1 MGAVHNLRIKSP
13 YRLLNIEDIKIEYKP
28 NEHGYLYLRCL
39 IDDSVNFE
47 NVIEATTEDEIII
60 YEQQDEENIE
70 NTDINVIDESK
81 SRILFYGN
89 IKNISTTNTDG
100 VYYLEIE
107 GISCSSK
114 LDIKKKSRSFQNVNM
129 TYDELV
135 AETVKDY
142 HGCSFEIC
150 VGKGEKI
157 GKALF
162 QYKETDW
169 NFLKRICSELKE
181 QIYCDI
187 IDLNNMFYFGRSEKK
202 SYEIEDIASYKA
214 RKDLKSFYRSG
225 GYEEGYH
232 DTDYFYYEIDRR
244 EKYDP
249 GDEIWFKNKRL
260 YVSEYAACK
269 YQDEII
275 YKYRLCRKNGVWQT
289 KLYNSLI
296 CGASL
301 EGKVLDVQGEQVKL
315 ELNIDEGQE
324 ESEASWFTY
333 APPTGNMMYSMPV
346 AGTSAKLYFPDES
359 GKEPVVTGCVR
370 NNGSSC
376 AKTCDTTKRYFGT
389 EHGSEVEM
397 TPGAL
402 NIKGGSAS
410 PISISFD
417 DSIGVT
423 ITSPK
428 KLTLDADSEI
438 IMKTPKNVKING
450 VSQILAS
457 KGDTNS
463 GFTLENDMHFL
474 SDNVKKEGRST
485 EAFSPFD
492 DEPQEGTKPEPPEPP
507 KEEKK
512 PFNWGKLACNV
523 LAGLAVVAAV
533 TVAAVAVAATAGLAG
548 PVIGAIAIGGAVSG
562 TAAVASMAVSDI
574 ARGEVSD
581 MSAYAFAGAREAFVG
596 ALSGAIFGPLGAA
609 ETLGGKMAVG
619 AVTNGFESI
628 VRQKLNGQDIAWGT
642 VALDG
647 GIGGL
652 TAGAFHY
659 GGKAVDSASPY
670 VKKAFNKVSSKL
682 SENAKYARLALENVN
697 SKANKSVVLGSN
709 FGNVS
714 KKVDDFVDEFK
725 NVKNSSSSI
734 DDLTNN
740 AYKGAGNPTGRMNM
754 AGKTHPVSGV
764 EFDASGFPKFKS
776 EYNMNLEPVD
786 YLKSRG
792 THFDRASKSLYNE
805 IQGNSELASKFT
817 QNEIDIFKEGGV
829 PKRFTWHH
837 NEEPGLMQLVDRGIH
852 RQTGHDGGFSIW
864 GPGNK

>member
-70 NTDINVIDESK
+70 NTDINVINESK

-142 HGCSFEIC
+142 YGCSFEIC

-244 EKYDP
+244 EKYNP

-260 YVSEYAACK
+260 YVSEYSACK

-315 ELNIDEGQE
+315 KLNIDEGQE

-346 AGTSAKLYFPDES
+346 AGTSARLYFPDES

-402 NIKGGSAS
+402 NIRGGSAS

-628 VRQKLNGQDIAWGT
+628 VRQKLNGQDIDWGT

-659 GGKAVDSASPY
+659 GGKAVDSVSPY